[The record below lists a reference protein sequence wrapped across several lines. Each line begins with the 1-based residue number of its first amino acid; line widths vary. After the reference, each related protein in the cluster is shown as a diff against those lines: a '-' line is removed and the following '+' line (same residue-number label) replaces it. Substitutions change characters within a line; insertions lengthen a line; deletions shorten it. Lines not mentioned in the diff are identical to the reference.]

1 VVTASCL
8 LLLSCALDHRGF
20 RFASFG
26 IGGGGSS
33 GNSGIF
39 VSASNNVAGNSNDD
53 TQQQQQQLPRDDDH
67 AEDGSDGTPE
77 EQQQPAALGGNIKTR
92 NTNHK
97 NAAALAAGQQHH
109 RRSERTSTSTGAGGG
124 GGGTRENGGEVGEDA
139 PLDADADADAEEITT
154 IPSRP
159 PTTEQQAEGADG
171 NNNVEAERIMDAVKV
186 GPPEEQHKVIK
197 TTKQKKKKKEQKRG
211 DDNGNAETTAHQTQW
226 DRESAETYTDMSHLN
241 LGQLSAKDA
250 AHAVM
255 ETIMDSTKQRMTKLY
270 EKAESDECRRKIGE
284 HMGYFINAI
293 GVEGSMPFHE
303 EQFYSECEEEKYD
316 FAYLPKGVSIG
327 DIQNRTYRPPK
338 NETEYLVDSADL
350 KLLYAI
356 LTHTD
361 PQSTIRLIEAL
372 YQDGYTFV
380 IHVDGKES
388 SDDTY
393 DALVEYATTRDYVHV
408 LPHPFRI
415 RANWGGFSL
424 VNATLQ
430 ILRYSFAHDN
440 YPNDKPLDFH
450 KFVHIAST
458 TYPIKSNAE
467 IRRTIAQYPI
477 DANFVHVVFKPADPS
492 PSAWNYF
499 VECDDALHRIYRL
512 TPLDDLNWGV
522 DIYTSSQ
529 WFALSR
535 EFADYIADAAP
546 GTIVHDLLEYAEHVV
561 VADESFFGTVLRHS
575 KFCGKHH
582 NNNFLHVHFDRWE
595 NELDD
600 GSRDSRKCVM
610 KDPDHCGRSPTTMTM
625 DYLPVLELVGDL
637 FARKFIDSVD
647 TNIKDVI
654 DIKRAREEKYI
665 VENAEN
671 SFDIKLPPNPVDT
684 TFEGEGVLIVAKE
697 TLSEEEPLCLGL
709 GETKNKV
716 RLFPCFRE
724 GVASTLAPQW
734 ETGAVIIEE
743 TLPHNRWDI
752 GPCSSDGNIDR
763 MDSGELNVTQ
773 GLHSR
778 TGPSCLLKQVDGLR
792 KGRCTDIETER
803 LKPGGPVHV
812 FPCVHRWNQFVSFGD
827 GEVTPK
833 GSIHSNVPLHII
845 DRIKSKGRTQHP
857 YMCFAASGRGEDD
870 TDDWEEDAKLD
881 KADKS
886 DDESL
891 TPDIENF
898 EALKAEHGKPPLK
911 LWSGKQLVST
921 PCSNTD
927 AVIEWLFVPYI
938 VEDSLDVVEGEG
950 EEEL

>member
-1 VVTASCL
+1 MTLVTASCL
-8 LLLSCALDHRGF
+8 LLSSALDYRGG
-20 RFASFG
+20 FAFCG
-26 IGGGGSS
+26 GGGGGGS
-33 GNSGIF
+33 GIF
-39 VSASNNVAGNSNDD
+39 VDASNDVAGNSNDD
-53 TQQQQQQLPRDDDH
+53 KQQQQQQQEQPPREDP
-67 AEDGSDGTPE
+67 AEDGGGTQ
-77 EQQQPAALGGNIKTR
+77 EQEQPAALGGNVKTR
-92 NTNHK
+92 GTSRK
-97 NAAALAAGQQHH
+97 NAAAAVTAGQQHH
-109 RRSERTSTSTGAGGG
+109 RRSERTS
-124 GGGTRENGGEVGEDA
+124 GGGTHNGGEEVAEED
-139 PLDADADADAEEITT
+139 DDIEYADTAGADAEETTT

-159 PTTEQQAEGADG
+159 PTTEQQAEEADG
-171 NNNVEAERIMDAVKV
+171 NMMDAERIMDAVKV
-186 GPPEEQHKVIK
+186 GPPEEHRVIK
-197 TTKQKKKKKEQKRG
+197 TQKRRKKKERG
-211 DDNGNAETTAHQTQW
+211 DDDNGDAGTSAHRTQW
-226 DRESAETYTDMSHLN
+226 DRESAETFTDMSHLN
-241 LGQLSAKDA
+241 LGELSAKDA

-255 ETIMDSTKQRMTKLY
+255 ETIMDSTKRRMTELY
-270 EKAESDECRRKIGE
+270 EKAESDDCRRKIGQ
-284 HMGYFINAI
+284 HMGYFVNAI

-316 FAYLPKGVSIG
+316 FAYLPKGIGIG
-327 DIQNRTYRPPK
+327 DIQNRTYRPPR
-338 NETEYLVDSADL
+338 NETEYLEDSADL

-356 LTHTD
+356 LTHSD

-380 IHVDGKES
+380 VHVDGKES

-393 DALVEYATTRDYVHV
+393 DALAEYAATRDYVHV

-440 YPNDKPLDFH
+440 YPNNEPLDFH

-477 DANFVHVVFKPADPS
+477 DANFVHVVFKPAEPS

-535 EFADYIADAAP
+535 EFAEYIADAAP
-546 GTIVHDLLEYAEHVV
+546 GTLVHDLLEYAEHVV
-561 VADESFFGTVLRHS
+561 VADESFFGTALRHS

-600 GSRDSRKCVM
+600 GSRDPRKCVM

-654 DIKRAREEKYI
+654 DIKRAREEEYI

-684 TFEGEGVLIVAKE
+684 TFEGEGVLIVARE
-697 TLSEEEPLCLGL
+697 TLNEEEPLCLGL

-752 GPCSSDGNIDR
+752 GPCSSDGNIHR

-778 TGPSCLLKQVDGLR
+778 TGPSCLLKQVDGIR

-827 GEVTPK
+827 GEVAPK

-857 YMCFAASGRGEDD
+857 YMCFAVSGRGEDD

-881 KADKS
+881 KEDKS
-886 DDESL
+886 DEESL

-898 EALKAEHGKPPLK
+898 EALKAEHGKPPLN

-950 EEEL
+950 EGEEEL